1 MTPSATYRD
10 GAIVRMSDGTVKQ
23 TNLLSGTEVWTV
35 PGRANRP
42 LPSALPASEPLN
54 AECEGRY
61 CPFCEKRYLETPP
74 EKSRLVREGDKWRT
88 LKNLAA
94 DELLDTVAEFRRV
107 PNLFEI
113 VSYNYWHLNHGHMPS
128 EAQHRRMA
136 EYLASDAGYDHIMG
150 VVRARM
156 LASGTTEEEFNA
168 LGDGEKLRHA
178 NGFFS
183 GGHDLIIPR
192 RHYIEGATRT
202 DELAGSG
209 TLSTEEHFQ
218 YIKMTVKSMRSL
230 FQLNHA
236 VKYVVAFQNW
246 LKPAGASFD
255 HLHKQLVA
263 IDELSVQA
271 QSELDR
277 LRKQPEIYDEIM
289 KVGATRQLIIA
300 QNDHAV
306 ALAGFGH
313 RYPSIAVWPL
323 GAPYNPWEATDEQL
337 RGVSD
342 ILHAAHAATGTKIPT
357 NEEWYYRPPSV
368 DVPMR
373 WRMLLKWR
381 VSTMAGFEG
390 GTRIYLNTI
399 DPWTV
404 QQRVVA
410 RLFELREEN
419 AIAPMR
425 IGKECQI
432 KPHLLR

>member
-54 AECEGRY
+54 AECEGQY

-74 EKSRLVREGDKWRT
+74 EKSRLVREGEKWRT

-94 DELLDTVAEFRRV
+94 DELLDTVADFRRV

-136 EYLASDAGYDHIMG
+136 EYLASDAGYDHVMG

-230 FQLNHA
+230 FQLTHA
-236 VKYVVAFQNW
+236 VRYVVAFQNW

-277 LRKQPEIYDEIM
+277 LRKQPEIYEEIM

-410 RLFELREEN
+410 RLLELREEN

-432 KPHLLR
+432 KPQLLR